1 MRRFRTLLKTELR
14 LAMRS
19 PDMILFAVL
28 MPVVILVVVGM
39 IFGGAGTEGGML
51 ERTFGAFLSVGICA
65 VGLMGLP
72 LTLAE
77 YRHRKVLKRLQVT
90 PVHPGLLLAVQLVS
104 QAAVSAV
111 SAVLVSLVAVLAFG
125 YRFAGSIVG
134 LLGAYMVVMVSIFA
148 IGLVIASTAR
158 DVKRAG
164 MIASLVYFPMLVFSG
179 TTIPFPVFPEAVQKA
194 ALVLPLRH
202 GIQVL
207 NTVSQG
213 GPVVGILPE
222 LGILAVIAVAGVLVA
237 MRTFRWD
244 MD

>member
-28 MPVVILVVVGM
+28 MPVVILVVVAL
-39 IFGGAGTEGGML
+39 IYGGAGAQSGMMEL
-51 ERTFGAFLSVGICA
+51 TFGAFLAVGICA

-104 QAAVSAV
+104 QAAVSVV
-111 SAVLVSLVAVLAFG
+111 SAVLVSLVAVVVFG
-125 YRFAGSIVG
+125 YRFAGSIPG
-134 LLGAYMVVMVSIFA
+134 LIGAYALVMASVFA

-194 ALVLPLRH
+194 ALILPLRH

-213 GPVVGILPE
+213 EAVTSIVPE
-222 LGILAVIAVAGVLVA
+222 LSILAAIAVAGVLVSL
-237 MRTFRWD
+237 RTFRWD